1 MSVKGFKNYDEEG
14 NFLGV
19 EKYDYNSLEGIPKNF
34 KNDTYEQDIQ
44 QLKTDVEKNVTDH
57 NVSKDAHNDIRLLI
71 TDIINRINV
80 IADSDDGSIKDTIG
94 QYFNLEYLFRYYLTV
109 VLFGAVDSLGFWLN

>member
-19 EKYDYNSLEGIPKNF
+19 EKYDYGSLENIPKNF
-34 KNDTYEQDIQ
+34 KNDSYEQDIK

-71 TDIINRINV
+71 TDIIYRYLSLIFTIRYNIITNTNLFSNIHNVHRINT
-80 IADSDDGSIKDTIG
+80 SS
-94 QYFNLEYLFRYYLTV
+94 YLNITFHIIYPP
-109 VLFGAVDSLGFWLN
+109 